1 MTYYNESTAWE
12 MKVLPAEMFDESLI
26 SLITDKCERLNKLT
40 QLIIGDYKESI
51 DTINAGINIDVDKN
65 RAREMVKSLTKD
77 LSEYVLEASIR
88 WLDTKDVLQKCY
100 GRTKMVSNVFL
111 LK

>member
-1 MTYYNESTAWE
+1 MSYYNNDTI
-12 MKVLPAEMFDESLI
+12 KVLPAEMFDESLI

-40 QLIIGDYKESI
+40 QLIIGDYKETI
-51 DTINAGINIDVDKN
+51 DTINAWVNIDVDKN
-65 RAREMVKSLTKD
+65 RAREMVKSLTRD

-88 WLDTKDVLQKCY
+88 WLDIKEVLQKCY